1 MIYLHYTCTHTQ
13 SREVY
18 VCTTRGERLN
28 FAIHS
33 KWLGQ
38 RNTHNVIIYLLLP
51 STCVPRMTEWE
62 FMPAIQ
68 WLKLQ
73 KIFFFFGENSQK
85 CHFTCHKPSFLGF
98 PSHSQVCL
106 IQTDSTALL
115 RARCEHRSAVQP
127 WPIFAPWCLI
137 FHSCKT
143 GIGILITFKNFN
155 EYYCTRALILAKS
168 WPCFRIQCCSS
179 KTSTDGGEA
188 PASLPLWVVLGC
200 Y

>member
-1 MIYLHYTCTHTQ
+1 MSLFTCCYPVPVCPGWLSGSLCLQ
-13 SREVY
+13 SNGWNCRKY
-18 VCTTRGERLN
+18 
-28 FAIHS
+28 
-33 KWLGQ
+33 
-38 RNTHNVIIYLLLP
+38 
-51 STCVPRMTEWE
+51 
-62 FMPAIQ
+62 
-68 WLKLQ
+68 
-73 KIFFFFGENSQK
+73 FFFGENSQK

>member
-1 MIYLHYTCTHTQ
+1 MTGPEKYPQCH
-13 SREVY
+13 
-18 VCTTRGERLN
+18 
-28 FAIHS
+28 
-33 KWLGQ
+33 
-38 RNTHNVIIYLLLP
+38 YLLAATQYLCAQDDWVGVYACNP
-51 STCVPRMTEWE
+51 MAETAEN
-62 FMPAIQ
+62 I
-68 WLKLQ
+68 
-73 KIFFFFGENSQK
+73 FFFGENSQK

-168 WPCFRIQCCSS
+168 WLCFRIQCCSS